1 MPQIYEITARFRRQ
15 TQPVQYQAAESE
27 LVVKAQLS
35 EAEYQAGDAAKLLHE
50 TKTTVLT
57 SLGLAVEATAP
68 AGAASSTAAGAAAGG
83 GEAQPKKVER
93 KKAEKPAATDAKEP
107 APTSAADMSSMDGA
121 GQTPAASKPEGVSD
135 EDLQKTASAASQR
148 CGSAAKVKAL
158 MKEHGVARLGEL
170 PQEKRKAFI
179 EACDGLKKD
188 E

>member
-68 AGAASSTAAGAAAGG
+68 TGAASSTAAGAAAGG

-93 KKAEKPAATDAKEP
+93 AKKAEKPATTEVKEP
-107 APTSAADMSSMDGA
+107 ATSSAADMSSMDGA
-121 GQTPAASKPEGVSD
+121 ATPQASKPEGVSD

-158 MKEHGVARLGEL
+158 MKEYGVARLGEL